1 MSTLL
6 AIGECMVELVPQ
18 GISECKQSFAGDT
31 YNALVYAKRFAQ
43 QLNCELFTAVGEDVL
58 SVNMLKKWQQEG
70 ISAQQVIKT
79 ATHNVGIY
87 AISTDQQGER
97 SFDYWRNQSAAKHM
111 MQLFAAK
118 PFDLG
123 LGANDWVFF
132 SGISLAILDDESKQA
147 LLDLLASLKRQG
159 CTIAFDPNY
168 RARMWQSK
176 EHAIDWLERAYQIS
190 DLVLP
195 GLDDH
200 HTLFG
205 HTDIGEIVQYCQQF
219 AVNEVIVKAGD
230 KGMQVFCQN
239 SLTAQCSFNPAP
251 QQVDSTAAGDS
262 FAGTYLAARMT
273 LHEPQTALHMADKV
287 ASHVVQH
294 QGAILPF
301 DVYQA
306 LKLNSVK

>member
-43 QLNCELFTAVGEDVL
+43 QLNCELFSAVGEDVL

-70 ISAQQVIKT
+70 ISAKQVIKT
-79 ATHNVGIY
+79 TKHNVGIY

-97 SFDYWRNQSAAKHM
+97 SFDYWREQSAAKHM

-123 LGANDWVFF
+123 LDKNDWVFF

-147 LLDLLASLKRQG
+147 LLDLLAKLKQQG

-168 RARMWQSK
+168 RARMWRSK
-176 EHAIDWLERAYQIS
+176 EHAITWLERAYQVS
-190 DLVLP
+190 NVVLP

-205 HTDIGEIVQYCQQF
+205 HTDIADIVEYCSEF
-219 AVNEVIVKAGD
+219 TIDEVVIKAGS
-230 KGMQVFCQN
+230 KGMQVFCKN
-239 SLTAQCSFNPAP
+239 TLTAQWSFNPAP

-262 FAGTYLAARMT
+262 FAGTYLAARMAK
-273 LHEPQTALHMADKV
+273 HEPQTALQMADKV
-287 ASHVVQH
+287 ASQVVQH
-294 QGAILPF
+294 QGAILPL

-306 LKLNSVK
+306 LKLSSAK

>member
-31 YNALVYAKRFAQ
+31 YNALVYAKRLAG

-58 SVNMLKKWQQEG
+58 SINMLKHWQQEG
-70 ISAQQVIKT
+70 ISSKQVIKT
-79 ATHNVGIY
+79 TAHNVGIY
-87 AISTDQQGER
+87 AISTDQDGER
-97 SFDYWRNQSAAKHM
+97 SFDYWRDQSAAKHM
-111 MQLFAAK
+111 MQLYAK
-118 PFDLG
+118 NPFELG
-123 LGANDWVFF
+123 LDENDWVFV
-132 SGISLAILDDESKQA
+132 SGISLAILNDESKQA
-147 LLDLLASLKRQG
+147 LLDLLASLKAQG
-159 CTIAFDPNY
+159 CSIAFDPNY

-176 EHAIDWLERAYQIS
+176 EHAITWLERAYQIS
-190 DLVLP
+190 SVVLP

-205 HTDIGEIVQYCQQF
+205 HTDIADIVEYCKQF
-219 AVNEVIVKAGD
+219 AIDEVVIKAGG
-230 KGMQVFCQN
+230 KGMQVFCEN
-239 SLTAQCSFNPAP
+239 TLSAQCSFNPAP

-273 LHEPQTALHMADKV
+273 KHDPQAALQMADKV

-294 QGAILPF
+294 KGAILPF

-306 LKLNSVK
+306 LNLSGAK

>member
-6 AIGECMVELVPQ
+6 AIGECMVELVPN
-18 GISECKQSFAGDT
+18 GVRECQQSFAGDT
-31 YNALVYAKRFAQ
+31 YNALVYAKRFAG
-43 QLNCELFTAVGEDVL
+43 QLNCELFSAVGEDIL
-58 SVNMLKKWQQEG
+58 SINMLKKWQQEG
-70 ISAQQVIKT
+70 ISSKQVIQT
-79 ATHNVGIY
+79 ADHNVGIY
-87 AISTDQQGER
+87 AISTDQHGER

-111 MQLFAAK
+111 MELYEKQ

-123 LGANDWVFF
+123 LGKSDWIFF
-132 SGISLAILDDESKQA
+132 SGISLAILNDASKHV
-147 LLDLLASLKRQG
+147 LLDLLASLKQQD

-176 EHAIDWLERAYQIS
+176 AHAIDWLERAYQIS

-200 HTLFG
+200 YTLFG
-205 HTDIGEIVQYCQQF
+205 HTDANDIVDYCQQF
-219 AVNEVIVKAGD
+219 AIDEVVIKAGS

-239 SLTAQCSFNPAP
+239 NLTAQCSFNPAP
-251 QQVDSTAAGDS
+251 KQVDSTAAGDS

-273 LHEPQTALHMADKV
+273 HHEPQSALHIADKV
-287 ASHVVQH
+287 ASQVVQH

-306 LKLNSVK
+306 LNLSSAK